1 MQQAAEEEKKRMA
14 DALARQTRM
23 DTAAQ
28 EDRTEAKAD
37 RLRNQRQ
44 SLLAGGYVPT
54 GRDMPG
60 ATPRQAVNT
69 ETVGGQ
75 DFALYSTPMQ
85 LAMQSAKEA
94 AELKK
99 KFNPE
104 TMTPYQSEMI
114 KQREA
119 DRKSRE
125 KIAGGRAS
133 TGAAGMKP
141 PTATDATKEA
151 QGIKFLNE
159 NRGQEVMLALQKA
172 IEDNPALADRPGLVG
187 YGLMQ
192 QAERKA
198 RVDAAGKPKAGG
210 RTLSA
215 PPGTTKPAA
224 KEDDLDAAFDYYTK
238 GGK

>member
-1 MQQAAEEEKKRMA
+1 MA
-14 DALARQTRM
+14 DAAEDRTLARQ
-23 DTAAQ
+23 
-28 EDRTEAKAD
+28 D
-37 RLRNQRQ
+37 RLRNQRER
-44 SLLAGGYVPT
+44 LLGSGYVPE
-54 GRDMPG
+54 GLDMPG
-60 ATPRQAVNT
+60 ATPRKAVNT
-69 ETVGGQ
+69 EVVDGTR
-75 DFALYSTPMQ
+75 YSAYQTPRQM
-85 LAMQSAKEA
+85 AMQAAIEE
-94 AELKK
+94 AELKAK
-99 KFNPE
+99 MTPE
-104 TMTPYQSEMI
+104 PKMTPYQSETI
-114 KQREA
+114 RQREA

-125 KIAGGRAS
+125 KIAEGRAS

-210 RTLSA
+210 RSLSA

-224 KEDDLDAAFDYYTK
+224 AEADVFDTEWEKYNK